1 MGEAAE
7 RQKAYADWQKAQAE
21 RERTHA
27 EWQKGYEEWQ
37 KANAEWQKADAQWK
51 EDYADWQKADAEWQ
65 KGYEEWQK
73 KNEAGAATPSG
84 AAVVMDVPDSTAMP
98 GAVCPLPIMHHDQ
111 IVLGHGSGGKLS
123 AELLESIFLPAFSN
137 PTLDKLDDQA
147 VLQIGSARLAFTTD
161 SFVVTPIF
169 FPGGDI
175 GRLAINGTVNDL
187 AMSGARPLY
196 VAAAFIL
203 EEGLST
209 DELRRI
215 VQSMREAAKDAGVQ
229 LVTGDTKV
237 VNRGKGDK
245 IFISTTGIGVV
256 ERAVNISAD
265 RAQPGDQII
274 LSGYI
279 GDHGMAILSQ
289 RENLEFEGVIESD
302 CAALHTLVD
311 DMLDVCLDVRCLRDP
326 TRGGVATVLNE
337 IAGRSKVGMVLR
349 ETEIPVRD
357 TVRGACEILGLD
369 PLYVANEG
377 KLIAIVPPNS
387 ATAILERMR
396 QHPLGRDARMVGEV
410 VAEHSGMVLMA
421 TEIGGTRV
429 VDTLFGEQLPRI
441 C

>member
-1 MGEAAE
+1 MTLKAEMKEVEEGGNLLAA
-7 RQKAYADWQKAQAE
+7 
-21 RERTHA
+21 
-27 EWQKGYEEWQ
+27 
-37 KANAEWQKADAQWK
+37 
-51 EDYADWQKADAEWQ
+51 
-65 KGYEEWQK
+65 
-73 KNEAGAATPSG
+73 S
-84 AAVVMDVPDSTAMP
+84 
-98 GAVCPLPIMHHDQ
+98 CPLPLTHHEH

-123 AELLESIFLPAFSN
+123 AELLERVFLPAFRN
-137 PTLDKLDDQA
+137 QYLDKLDDQA
-147 VLQIGSARLAFTTD
+147 VLQFGNSRLAFTTD

-196 VAAAFIL
+196 LAAAFIL
-203 EEGLST
+203 EEGLAT
-209 DELRRI
+209 EELCRV
-215 VQSMREAAKDAGVQ
+215 VQSMSDAARDAGVQ

-237 VNRGKGDK
+237 VNKGKGDK
-245 IFISTTGIGVV
+245 IFISTTGIGVI
-256 ERAVNISAD
+256 ERAVNVSAD
-265 RAQPGDQII
+265 RARPGDKII

-302 CAALHTLVD
+302 CAALYTLVST
-311 DMLDVCLDVRCLRDP
+311 MLDVCLDIRCMRDP

-337 IAGRSKVGMVLR
+337 IAGRSNAGMLLR
-349 ETEIPVRD
+349 ETEIPVRE
-357 TVRGACEILGLD
+357 TVRGACELLGLD

-377 KLIAIVPPNS
+377 KLIAIVPPDS
-387 ATAILERMR
+387 ADAIVRRMR
-396 QHPLGRDARMVGEV
+396 QNPLGQDACIIGEV
-410 VAEHSGMVLMA
+410 TAEHPGMVLME